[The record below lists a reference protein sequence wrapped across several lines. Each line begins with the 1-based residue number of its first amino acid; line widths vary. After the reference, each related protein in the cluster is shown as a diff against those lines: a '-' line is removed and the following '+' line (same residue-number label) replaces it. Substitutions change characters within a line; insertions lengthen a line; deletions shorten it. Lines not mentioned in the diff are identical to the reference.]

1 MRLAVAATP
10 GVAIP
15 TLEAILK
22 SEHDLVAVIT
32 QPDRAAGRGK
42 GLRESEVGEWAKAR
56 GLTLLKPLESKEMI
70 GLAKTVD
77 SVLTVGYGVL
87 LPEELIS
94 IPKFGFLN
102 LHFSL
107 LPKWRGAAPVQRAIQ
122 AGDAV
127 SGVTVFELDQG
138 MDTGPIYVQRSF
150 DIPDGFR
157 SADLFESLGTLG
169 ASAVMETLSMIAGGA
184 KPTPQNPNGSSKAN
198 KISKE
203 EARIDWNR
211 KSIDITRDIRA
222 FFPAPMSWT
231 HFRGEV
237 IRIES
242 AQNSE
247 TEIGP
252 GVLKADEGRLL
263 VGTGEG
269 SVEVLRIIPAG
280 KKSLDASAWLN
291 GARITEID
299 CFE

>member
-15 TLEAILK
+15 TLDALLN
-22 SEHDLVAVIT
+22 SEHELVAVIT

-42 GLRESEVGEWAKAR
+42 ELRESEVGEWAKEHGIA
-56 GLTLLKPLESKEMI
+56 LLKPLGSKEI
-70 GLAKTVD
+70 VDLAKTVD
-77 SVLTVGYGVL
+77 CVLTVGYGVL
-87 LPEELIS
+87 LPAELIS

-122 AGDAV
+122 AGEAV
-127 SGVTVFELDQG
+127 SGVSVFQLDQG
-138 MDTGPIYVQRSF
+138 MDTGPIYIQKSF

-157 SADLFESLGTLG
+157 SADLFESLSTLG
-169 ASAVMETLSMIAGGA
+169 ASAVMETLSLIAGGA
-184 KPTPQNPNGSSKAN
+184 KPIPQKPSGSSKAN

-211 KSIDITRDIRA
+211 TNTEIIRDIRA

-231 HFRGEV
+231 HFRAEV

-242 AQNSE
+242 AQESE
-247 TEIGP
+247 TRIAP
-252 GVLKADEGRLL
+252 GFLKVEEGRLL
-263 VGTGEG
+263 VGTGQG
-269 SVEVLRIIPAG
+269 SVEVLRVIPAG
-280 KKSLDASAWLN
+280 KKPLEVSAWLN
-291 GARITEID
+291 GARLMETD

>member
-10 GVAIP
+10 AVAIP
-15 TLEAILK
+15 TLEVILK
-22 SEHDLVAVIT
+22 SEHELVAVIT

-42 GLRESEVGEWAKAR
+42 ELRESEVGEWAKDR
-56 GLTLLKPLESKEMI
+56 GITLLKPLESKEI
-70 GLAKTVD
+70 SGLAKTVD
-77 SVLTVGYGVL
+77 CVLTVGYGVL
-87 LPEELIS
+87 LPAELIS

-127 SGVTVFELDQG
+127 TGVTVFQLDQG
-138 MDTGPIYVQRSF
+138 MDTGPIYIQKSF

-157 SADLFESLGTLG
+157 SAELFESLSTLG
-169 ASAVMETLSMIAGGA
+169 ASAVMEALSMIAGGA
-184 KPTPQNPNGSSKAN
+184 KPIPQNPTGSSKAN
-198 KISKE
+198 KISKD
-203 EARIDWNR
+203 EAKIDWNR
-211 KSIDITRDIRA
+211 KNIEITRDIRA

-231 HFRGEV
+231 LFRGEV

-242 AQNSE
+242 AKMSE
-247 TEIGP
+247 TEIAP
-252 GVLKADEGRLL
+252 GVLKVEEGRVL

-269 SVEVLRIIPAG
+269 SVEVSRVIPAG
-280 KKSLDASAWLN
+280 KKSLDVSAWLN
-291 GARITEID
+291 GARLMETD